1 MFLTFVDVKRCV
13 LVSSGRSPLRVLE
26 WLDDTL
32 VLPEVVIEDRA
43 DQLEKVLKPL
53 FDTVW
58 NAFGFNRS
66 SNYDAEGN
74 WVGVS
79 LRGPI

>member
-1 MFLTFVDVKRCV
+1 MFGLPP
-13 LVSSGRSPLRVLE
+13 GRVPLRVLK

-32 VLPEVVIEDRA
+32 VLPEVVIEDQA
-43 DQLEKVLKPL
+43 EKVLNPL

-66 SNYDAEGN
+66 SNYDNEGN
-74 WVGVS
+74 
-79 LRGPI
+79 